1 MKKIFF
7 LIVVCF
13 LTIASI
19 PSDWKET
26 FDFSNDSVQWD
37 VVHVSLQKINDST
50 YTPGKYLVSIDIQK
64 PELVF
69 NHREYK
75 YWEKL
80 LNDSTKNLGANIF
93 LYYYFEKDAD
103 TYIDF
108 KREDWKGQFRDFEVL
123 YWKTYLKERCSIGK

>member
-1 MKKIFF
+1 MGKKIYF

-93 LYYYFEKDAD
+93 LYYYKN
-103 TYIDF
+103 
-108 KREDWKGQFRDFEVL
+108 QL
-123 YWKTYLKERCSIGK
+123 LKFHLK